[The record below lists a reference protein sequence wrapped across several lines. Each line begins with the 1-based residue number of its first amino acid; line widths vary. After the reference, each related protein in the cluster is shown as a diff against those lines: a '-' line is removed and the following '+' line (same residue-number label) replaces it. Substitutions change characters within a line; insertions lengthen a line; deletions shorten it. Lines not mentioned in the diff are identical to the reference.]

1 MLPGINLP
9 EQKWYESHDVY
20 IDRIKKNVPKEDIVQ
35 GGKNYI
41 KKQLDSAK
49 EYTLEEAIKDETVRP
64 YLVHEYKRRV
74 KHNPNEPI
82 TDDYLRLLK
91 YLFSGIKFP
100 DINTLVYTTPFDA
113 NSSTKI
119 HERAHAIDSNNA
131 FIPSFGIPSGVKI
144 ELLPGI
150 KGD

>member
-9 EQKWYESHDVY
+9 EQKWYEPHELY
-20 IDRIKKNVPKEDIVQ
+20 IDHIKKNVSKEDIVQ

-41 KKQLDSAK
+41 KKKLDSAK

-64 YLVHEYKRRV
+64 RLVHEYKWRV

-82 TDDYLRLLK
+82 TDDDLRLLK
-91 YLFSGIKFP
+91 YLFSGIKLP
-100 DINTLVYTTPFDA
+100 DTNTLVYSTPFDA

-131 FIPSFGIPSGVKI
+131 FIPSFGIPSGIKI
-144 ELLPGI
+144 KLLPGI
-150 KGD
+150 K